1 MQANKTITI
10 NGRTYDAV
18 TGVPVEAPT
27 KKKVARGGSVA
38 SGSVHSSPQRSQT
51 LHRRST
57 KKPTP
62 LAAKRPAS
70 GRHMDIARSG
80 SVKRFAAHPA
90 IKKTDT
96 PASSATPDIPHKPH
110 PAAQRAHKKAA
121 AKKPAPAKEV
131 SAKQVKDAAIA
142 AALDSSR
149 ETKTKKPKESKK
161 VWRWS
166 RRSTII
172 AAFVFVLLGGIFI
185 TYLNLPSLSVA
196 IAANQSG
203 VDATYPKYV
212 PDGYGLSQPVTFAD
226 GEVGLTFTSN
236 AGTGEYKITQSESSW
251 DSTAVLEN
259 VVREAAGDNYVI
271 NQERG
276 LTIYTYDGNAA
287 WVNGG
292 ILYAIESDAP
302 LSGDQIR
309 RIATSL

>member
-18 TGVPVEAPT
+18 TGVPVKEPV
-27 KKKVARGGSVA
+27 KKKPVARSESAA
-38 SGSVHSSPQRSQT
+38 SGSVHNSPQRSQT

-62 LAAKRPAS
+62 LAAKRPSS
-70 GRHMDIARSG
+70 GLHMDIARSG
-80 SVKRFAAHPA
+80 NVKRFAAHPA
-90 IKKTDT
+90 AKKADHQK
-96 PASSATPDIPHKPH
+96 PDIPHKTH
-110 PAAQRAHKKAA
+110 PAAQRAHKNVA
-121 AKKPAPAKEV
+121 AKKPAPIKEV

-142 AALDSSR
+142 AALESSR
-149 ETKTKKPKESKK
+149 DKKTRKAKGPKK
-161 VWRWS
+161 VWRWT

-172 AAFVFVLLGGIFI
+172 TALVFVLLSGAFI

-236 AGTGEYKITQSESSW
+236 TGTGEYTVTQSESAW

-292 ILYAIESDAP
+292 ILYTIDSSAP